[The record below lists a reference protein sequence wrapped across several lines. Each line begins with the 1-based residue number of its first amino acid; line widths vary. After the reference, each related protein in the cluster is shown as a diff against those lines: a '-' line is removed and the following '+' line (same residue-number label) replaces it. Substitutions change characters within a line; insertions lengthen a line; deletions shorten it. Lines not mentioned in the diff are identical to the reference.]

1 MLLFFDKYILRTN
14 LFHIERTTFFSYF
27 QKKFH
32 TQKTYINTIFVI
44 QITIIYEHECKDKTI
59 KVHVKAKNLM
69 YHLPA
74 EESEPMESFT
84 IQDLFS
90 SKLRV
95 DLNLNNLK

>member
-1 MLLFFDKYILRTN
+1 MTTN
-14 LFHIERTTFFSYF
+14 LFHRERSTFINE
-27 QKKFH
+27 
-32 TQKTYINTIFVI
+32 TITYMMKSTIFVI

-74 EESEPMESFT
+74 EELEPMESFT

>member
-1 MLLFFDKYILRTN
+1 M
-14 LFHIERTTFFSYF
+14 
-27 QKKFH
+27 
-32 TQKTYINTIFVI
+32 
-44 QITIIYEHECKDKTI
+44 
-59 KVHVKAKNLM
+59 HVKAKNLM